1 MGDAVRPL
9 LLAGAA
15 LFALAQADRASAEGM
30 QPGGFA
36 VYNWAGPYAGVN
48 LGVDWGRSTITP
60 YESIPFPVFAST
72 IPGIGFI
79 ITPAQFATLPS
90 TSGSATSVIGGG
102 HAGYN
107 WQNGPWVFGIEGD
120 IDGTG
125 LDTKAAST
133 LSRTTLSGTQT
144 VTANIAANIDWMASL
159 RGRIGYAW
167 GNGLYYATGGVAIAG
182 TSVNTAYSTTEPLQ
196 LPGLGPAPLTA
207 ADSHT
212 IPGWTVGGG
221 GEWALGGNWQNW
233 TVGAEYRH
241 TDMGSHD
248 YNLGFSDAG
257 LLGFGLSPTTAK
269 VRFTEDQVALKLN
282 FHWN

>member
-1 MGDAVRPL
+1 MRTL

-15 LFALAQADRASAEGM
+15 VFALAQADRASADDM
-30 QPGGFA
+30 QTGGLAF
-36 VYNWAGPYAGVN
+36 YNWAGPYAGVN
-48 LGVDWGRSTITP
+48 LGVDWGHSTVSP
-60 YESIPFPVFAST
+60 YQSVPFPPYAFTV
-72 IPGIGFI
+72 PGIGI
-79 ITPAQFATLPS
+79 LIVPGQIATLPS

-102 HAGYN
+102 QAGYN

-125 LDTKAAST
+125 LDTKSSGT
-133 LSRTTLSGTQT
+133 LSRTFFGNTQT

-167 GNGLYYATGGVAIAG
+167 GSGLYYATGGLAVAG
-182 TSVNTAYSTTEPLQ
+182 TSVNTAYSTTEPPQVL
-196 LPGLGPAPLTA
+196 GFGPAPLTA
-207 ADSHT
+207 SDSHT

-221 GEWALGGNWQNW
+221 GEWALGGSWQNW

-241 TDMGSHD
+241 TDLGSHD

-257 LLGFGLSPTTAK
+257 LVGFVSPTTAK
-269 VRFTEDQVALKLN
+269 VRFTEDQVTLKLN